1 MEKNNQQIINETDA
15 EIDQRRIQKLITHIF
30 QSEGL
35 PTETIINIVFTDNAT
50 IHKLNK
56 KFLDRDRPTDV
67 LSFNVHTEY
76 LPSELQILGDVY
88 ISAEKAKNQAE
99 SFQVTFQDELE
110 RLVIHGI
117 LHLIGYEHDNPE
129 QQEKMDALTEQ
140 YLAISYCQ
148 LYTNRNKKG

>member
-110 RLVIHGI
+110 RLVVHGI
-117 LHLIGYEHDNPE
+117 LHLIGYEHEDPR